1 MSVGPT
7 GVPGSVAG
15 SALAQAR
22 GSDVD
27 RGQQE
32 SDVQARGLQGSKRA
46 ENAAGIGQA
55 EEDHEAADRDA
66 DGRRPWEL
74 GGRRRAVAVGS
85 DLAESISPPEPPK
98 SRDATG
104 ERGNQLDL
112 SG

>member
-1 MSVGPT
+1 MGAA
-7 GVPGSVAG
+7 GGVAG
-15 SALAQAR
+15 SPLAQTQ

-27 RGQQE
+27 RTSQE
-32 SDVQARGLQGSKRA
+32 SDAQVRRAQANQKAERA
-46 ENAAGIGQA
+46 EGIGQT

-74 GGRRRAVAVGS
+74 GGQPDEETAGDQRNQPPSEADPAV
-85 DLAESISPPEPPK
+85 

-104 ERGNQLDL
+104 QRGKQLDL